1 MKSQDIYSL
10 VRRDPATG
18 IVPHN
23 KGNANSK
30 NRYNILTACTLKKK
44 VDNVEFLIFE
54 EVTDSSLFF
63 QFVVHLIE
71 VGTLRRGDIFVVD
84 NCSIHMQGCNRY
96 LQEDLFNFLKILMIP
111 LPPYH
116 PELNPT
122 ELVFNTLVQR
132 MRSKQTRSSSK
143 SNTNFL
149 ENIENEMM
157 DFTREDVQSF
167 YKKCGYNT
175 R

>member
-1 MKSQDIYSL
+1 
-10 VRRDPATG
+10 
-18 IVPHN
+18 
-23 KGNANSK
+23 
-30 NRYNILTACTLKKK
+30 
-44 VDNVEFLIFE
+44 
-54 EVTDSSLFF
+54 
-63 QFVVHLIE
+63 
-71 VGTLRRGDIFVVD
+71 
-84 NCSIHMQGCNRY
+84 
-96 LQEDLFNFLKILMIP
+96 MIP

-116 PELNPT
+116 LELNPT